1 MPLET
6 NKPGQSNVEG
16 DKQRHFNK
24 EIKDMV
30 SSITRRVT
38 GIHKP
43 GSSHRRGTD
52 DDDEH
57 SVGIITL
64 AGNNVGATM
73 RSELDE
79 KSSPQYRISVGDD
92 EADAMSTYANS
103 NFQAVNNS
111 IMLGSSYTA
120 NDPGVHLDISGVG
133 EHEGRNQQIRQ
144 GKGERKKEKDSSK
157 VKGD

>member
-6 NKPGQSNVEG
+6 NKPDQSNVEG

-92 EADAMSTYANS
+92 EADAMSTYVNS

-111 IMLGSSYTA
+111 IMLGSSYSA

-133 EHEGRNQQIRQ
+133 EHEGKKPADKTRRR
-144 GKGERKKEKDSSK
+144 GKEKREGFLQK
-157 VKGD
+157 

>member
-6 NKPGQSNVEG
+6 SMPDQSTGEG
-16 DKQRHFNK
+16 DKHRHLDK

-30 SSITRRVT
+30 SALTHRIS

-43 GSSHRRGTD
+43 GSSHHED

-57 SVGIITL
+57 GVRIITIS
-64 AGNNVGATM
+64 GNNAGATM

-79 KSSPQYRISVGDD
+79 KSSPHGIPPGES
-92 EADAMSTYANS
+92 DALSTYVNS

-111 IMLGSSYTA
+111 IMLGSSYNT
-120 NDPGVHLDISGVG
+120 NDPGVHLDVSDAF
-133 EHEGRNQQIRQ
+133 EDEGKKPADKPRRR
-144 GKGERKKEKDSSK
+144 GKKKEKDSSNSEHS
-157 VKGD
+157 D